1 MELRDLRY
9 FLAIAEL
16 GQVNRAADRAGR
28 TQPALSKSIRRL
40 EEQIGARLVVRNGRA
55 LQLTAVGEAL
65 LIRARAVCQLVDES
79 TEELASVAQGNLGL
93 VRIGTVPT
101 AADSLLPAAF
111 KRLTAEQSK
120 IKFQV
125 TLGMT
130 DLLRKLLR
138 TGEVDLVVCPLLD
151 SDKGEFGCRTLGRD
165 DLVVAARKQHGLTRR
180 SVRLRDLLDYEW
192 LLSPQSNASRQ
203 WLEQRFR
210 SRNLPA
216 PVIRVETNSVRMLR
230 ETVAQTDLITFMSR
244 RDLKVHG
251 EPELVEIALPETTMK
266 REMGVLYPRDRLA
279 PPAIP
284 RVIEALVSGAWKGAR
299 VVRRTTG

>member
-40 EEQIGARLVVRNGRA
+40 EEQIGAKLVVRNGRTI
-55 LQLTAVGEAL
+55 QLTAVGEAL

-93 VRIGTVPT
+93 IRIGTVPT
-101 AADSLLPAAF
+101 AADSVLPAAF
-111 KRLTAEQSK
+111 KRLTAEQSR
-120 IKFQV
+120 IHFQV

-138 TGEVDLVVCPLLD
+138 TGEVDLVVCPLVE
-151 SDKGEFGCRTLGRD
+151 SDKGEFGCQTLGSD
-165 DLVVAARKQHGLTRR
+165 DLVVAARRQHALTRK
-180 SVRLRDLLDYEW
+180 SVRLKDLLDYEW
-192 LLSPQSNASRQ
+192 LLSLKTNASRQ

-210 SRNLPA
+210 SRGLPA

-230 ETVAQTDLITFMSR
+230 EIIAQTDLITFMSR

-251 EPELVEIALPETTMK
+251 EPELVEIALTETTMK
-266 REMGVLYPRDRLA
+266 REMGVLYSRDRLA

-284 RVIEALVSGAWKGAR
+284 RVIRALVAGAGKAAHCLAR
-299 VVRRTTG
+299 DVA